1 MSILGR
7 QGRHR
12 ANNGLEAYLQPDPKQ
27 PMMETVWLSDPR
39 LKVCCRLFLPGVDE
53 DEAGGWTVDGGLDDQ
68 NRGK

>member
-1 MSILGR
+1 
-7 QGRHR
+7 
-12 ANNGLEAYLQPDPKQ
+12 
-27 PMMETVWLSDPR
+27 MMETVWLSDPR